1 MVNISNEQYIQILQ
15 VTQHH
20 LEDTTYLMEKMREEF
35 GWVTELANQTPGT
48 ENIFN
53 SITVTEDPRADM
65 GITCAYIDFS
75 VNLCI

>member
-1 MVNISNEQYIQILQ
+1 
-15 VTQHH
+15 
-20 LEDTTYLMEKMREEF
+20 MEKMREEF

-53 SITVTEDPRADM
+53 SITVMEDPRADM